1 MGREM
6 HLAHV
11 KQVPVSQSALS
22 SLCPLKHFFHDD
34 NWFLVNYLAVSIEKC
49 IFAAQ
54 IIIEKCSFCLTKVI
68 EKCKLSCY
76 TEKAQELRAH
86 GHKLFYYDQ
95 RKLGEVDYLIDNHKL
110 MSAHPVEVKSGKDY
124 TVHSALNN
132 LLNNPDYNI
141 PTATVFSNEREIYE
155 DGRGTYMPVYLVMF
169 IKADNPQVDDTEY
182 LFWYILQHQIFSNCF
197 SKNRLFLVVLQI

>member
-1 MGREM
+1 M
-6 HLAHV
+6 
-11 KQVPVSQSALS
+11 
-22 SLCPLKHFFHDD
+22 
-34 NWFLVNYLAVSIEKC
+34 NYLAVSIEKC

-68 EKCKLSCY
+68 EKCKLSYY

-141 PTATVFSNEREIYE
+141 PTATVFSNKREIYE
-155 DGRGTYMPVYLVMF
+155 DGRVTYMPVYLVMF

-182 LFWYILQHQIFSNCF
+182 LF
-197 SKNRLFLVVLQI
+197 